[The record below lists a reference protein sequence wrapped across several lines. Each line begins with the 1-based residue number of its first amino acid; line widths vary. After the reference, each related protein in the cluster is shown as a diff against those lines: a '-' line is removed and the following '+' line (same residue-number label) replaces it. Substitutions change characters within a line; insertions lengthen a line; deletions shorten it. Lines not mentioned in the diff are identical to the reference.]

1 MRNFYF
7 EFFFSL
13 TKNSII
19 KVQHPAAK
27 LLIMASD
34 MQEKEVGD
42 GTNFV
47 LIFGAQLL
55 QNAAD
60 LLNMVIRS
68 TTENNYMTWRL

>member
-1 MRNFYF
+1 
-7 EFFFSL
+7 
-13 TKNSII
+13 
-19 KVQHPAAK
+19 
-27 LLIMASD
+27 MASD

-60 LLNMVIRS
+60 LLNMVIKID
-68 TTENNYMTWRL
+68 LFF